1 MIVNCQPARRL
12 CWPVLAPAQAFVRA
26 GDRRSNSECGVWNA
40 KLKRDGRMEKR
51 RRPAI
56 AENSFHTL
64 RFMFR
69 SIRVQASGNLLQCF
83 ARLTPAVCRVRAKQ
97 DGLRCVALF
106 VPRGS
111 ESPFVRSH
119 MSCGY
124 RARLVH
130 FGIVRFLLA
139 IPTELR
145 PGAYMKRNAA
155 MCGVPFDMMPR
166 GVRWDWMWKRH
177 CRLSEFSSC
186 DSRQSTSLQDIAII
200 AILESPYQRPAI
212 PGYTERPDRL

>member
-1 MIVNCQPARRL
+1 MR
-12 CWPVLAPAQAFVRA
+12 WPMLRRA
-26 GDRRSNSECGVWNA
+26 GAKRRECGLYDRELCAGERLRLAGFSSGTGVCARGGTAEQFGMRSLECEIEARWA
-40 KLKRDGRMEKR
+40 HGETASSGHCGKPLPHAAFHVPFDTRTGLWKSIAAFCSSHACCLPRERQTGRL
-51 RRPAI
+51 ATGCI
-56 AENSFHTL
+56 
-64 RFMFR
+64 
-69 SIRVQASGNLLQCF
+69 SI
-83 ARLTPAVCRVRAKQ
+83 
-97 DGLRCVALF
+97 
-106 VPRGS
+106 PRGS

-166 GVRWDWMWKRH
+166 
-177 CRLSEFSSC
+177 
-186 DSRQSTSLQDIAII
+186 
-200 AILESPYQRPAI
+200 
-212 PGYTERPDRL
+212 